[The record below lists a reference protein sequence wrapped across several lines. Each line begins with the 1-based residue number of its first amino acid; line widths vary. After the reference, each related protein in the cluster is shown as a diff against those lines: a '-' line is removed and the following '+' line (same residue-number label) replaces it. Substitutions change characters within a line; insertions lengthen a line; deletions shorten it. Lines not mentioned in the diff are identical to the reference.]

1 MYRNC
6 THLYIHLQDNERI
19 IDAATSYSHVML
31 FCLEKEY
38 AFEPYFAS
46 PKAVLGQNQR
56 AVDLIN
62 EGPFSIKQRLAA
74 FPFEFQDGSC
84 NTKFYYFIF
93 GKIEEGKQ
101 AHYICLY
108 I

>member
-31 FCLEKEY
+31 FCLDRDY
-38 AFEPYFAS
+38 AYDPHFAA

-56 AVDLIN
+56 ALDLMN
-62 EGPFSIKQRLAA
+62 EGPFSIKQRLASFA
-74 FPFEFQDGSC
+74 FQFQDGSC
-84 NTKFYYFIF
+84 MTNFHYFIF
-93 GKIEEGKQ
+93 AKIEEGNEE
-101 AHYICLY
+101 HYFTT
-108 I
+108 